1 MMEIVEYPVRSRW
14 EKICA
19 RPSFM
24 QGERET
30 VVREIIRQV
39 RSGGD
44 ATLKALT
51 LKYDG
56 VKIDDLRVEE
66 REFSQ
71 VSAVLSEELKESI
84 GIAASNIKKFHSL
97 QGYSDIGTE
106 TSKGIRC
113 QRISRPVKRVGLYI
127 PGGSAPLF
135 STLLMLGIPAKIAG
149 CREITIFTPPRK
161 DGGISPEILYTAE
174 LIGLKEIIKA
184 GGAQAIAAMAYGTET
199 ISRVDK
205 IFGPGNGFVTE
216 AKLQVSRDVEID
228 MAAGPSELM
237 VIADDSAN
245 CRFIAADLLSQAEH
259 GPDSQ
264 LFLLTSSKNIALG
277 VLEELTNQL
286 QRLPR
291 CEVASKALANGKI
304 VILEEIDEMIDFAN
318 LYGAEHLMLSVRDAE
333 ETVDK
338 IDNAGSI
345 FLGNW
350 SPESA
355 GDYLSGTN
363 HTLPTY
369 GRTKACGGLSL
380 ESFMHTITIQKISL
394 EGLLSAGDAIEVMAE
409 AEGLAG
415 HKNAVSVRLEQ
426 LKKIELNG

>member
-1 MMEIVEYPVRSRW
+1 MEIIEYPGRFRW
-14 EKICA
+14 DEICA
-19 RPSFM
+19 RPALM
-24 QGERET
+24 QGEREAI
-30 VVREIIRQV
+30 VREIIREV

-44 ATLKALT
+44 AALKALT

-56 VKIDDLRVEE
+56 VKIDNLRVIEK
-66 REFSQ
+66 EFSRACPL
-71 VSAVLSEELKESI
+71 VCEELKEAI
-84 GIAASNIKKFHSL
+84 GIAAANIAKFHSL
-97 QGYSDIGTE
+97 QGYADICTE
-106 TSKGIRC
+106 TSKGIIC
-113 QRISRPVKRVGLYI
+113 KRISRPVKRVGLYI

-161 DGGISPEILYTAE
+161 DGGVSPEILYTAE
-174 LIGLKEIIKA
+174 LIGLKDIVKA
-184 GGAQAIAAMAYGTET
+184 GGAQAVAAMAYGTE
-199 ISRVDK
+199 SVRRVDK
-205 IFGPGNGFVTE
+205 IYGPGNSFVTE

-245 CRFIAADLLSQAEH
+245 CGFIAADLLSQAEH

-264 LFLLTSSKNIALG
+264 LFLLTSSKEIALG
-277 VLEELTNQL
+277 VLEELTGQL
-286 QRLPR
+286 NRLPR
-291 CEVASKALANGKI
+291 REIASKALANGKI
-304 VILEEIDEMIDFAN
+304 VILEGIDEMTDFAN
-318 LYGAEHLMLSVRDAE
+318 LYGAEHLMLSVKDAGRIA
-333 ETVDK
+333 DK
-338 IDNAGSI
+338 VENAGSI

-369 GRTKACGGLSL
+369 GRTRACGGVIL
-380 ESFMHTITIQKISL
+380 ESFMHTVTIQEISR
-394 EGLLSAGDAIEVMAE
+394 EGLISAGGAVEVMAE

-426 LKKIELNG
+426 LKTLEKL